1 MESADIVHWEAG
13 GAAFINGAMVQAIRP
28 LNGRYLTVLDA
39 EKHAVLA
46 YDVHKA
52 PTRVVSIE
60 NTNSGTVIPL
70 EELQHLHAC
79 RSSPRTRMRIKL
91 QNGLRLA
98 SPDVETPIT

>member
-1 MESADIVHWEAG
+1 
-13 GAAFINGAMVQAIRP
+13 MVQAIRP
-28 LNGRYLTVLDA
+28 LNARYLTVLDA

-70 EELQHLHAC
+70 EELQRLHAC
-79 RSSPRTRMRIKL
+79 EWSELPYVGARTGLSMSFVWHYQMSKRPRR
-91 QNGLRLA
+91 GLLVLLR
-98 SPDVETPIT
+98 

>member
-1 MESADIVHWEAG
+1 
-13 GAAFINGAMVQAIRP
+13 MVQAIRP

-39 EKHAVLA
+39 QKHAVLA

-70 EELQHLHAC
+70 EELQRLHAC
-79 RSSPRTRMRIKL
+79 ECPKALLTNPSDSCLNRNDQNNPRHGVNICR
-91 QNGLRLA
+91 G
-98 SPDVETPIT
+98 

>member
-1 MESADIVHWEAG
+1 
-13 GAAFINGAMVQAIRP
+13 MVQAIRP

-39 EKHAVLA
+39 EKHAVLD

-70 EELQHLHAC
+70 EELQRLYAC
-79 RSSPRTRMRIKL
+79 ESSQLPCTEITKVPNRAWKWVPSGITTCRD
-91 QNGLRLA
+91 GH
-98 SPDVETPIT
+98 DVI

>member
-1 MESADIVHWEAG
+1 MI
-13 GAAFINGAMVQAIRP
+13 QAIRP

-39 EKHAVLA
+39 KKHAVLA

-70 EELQHLHAC
+70 EELQRLHAC
-79 RSSPRTRMRIKL
+79 EPSQLPPTES
-91 QNGLRLA
+91 
-98 SPDVETPIT
+98 

>member
-1 MESADIVHWEAG
+1 M
-13 GAAFINGAMVQAIRP
+13 AFINGAMIQAIRP
-28 LNGRYLTVLDA
+28 LNGRYLTVMDV

-70 EELQHLHAC
+70 EELQRLHAC
-79 RSSPRTRMRIKL
+79 ECSKFLEILPGPWSTWNR
-91 QNGLRLA
+91 QA
-98 SPDVETPIT
+98 SNHPST

>member
-1 MESADIVHWEAG
+1 MWSVDIVHWEAG
-13 GAAFINGAMVQAIRP
+13 GAAFINGAMIQAIRP

-70 EELQHLHAC
+70 EELRHLYAC
-79 RSSPRTRMRIKL
+79 ELP
-91 QNGLRLA
+91 
-98 SPDVETPIT
+98 PIPIY

>member
-1 MESADIVHWEAG
+1 
-13 GAAFINGAMVQAIRP
+13 MVQAIRP

-39 EKHAVLA
+39 QKHAVLA

-70 EELQHLHAC
+70 EELHRLHAC
-79 RSSPRTRMRIKL
+79 ECSKSLLTSPSRFIFKT
-91 QNGLRLA
+91 
-98 SPDVETPIT
+98 E

>member
-1 MESADIVHWEAG
+1 MNHADIVHWEAG

-39 EKHAVLA
+39 QKHAVLA

-70 EELQHLHAC
+70 EELQRLHAC
-79 RSSPRTRMRIKL
+79 ECPTTIRTSPSRFVL
-91 QNGLRLA
+91 HL
-98 SPDVETPIT
+98 